1 MKPRS
6 PSPAWNSPSRILH
19 IENLTRPFTILQL
32 KELLQEDGPMVEGGF
47 WTNRIK
53 SHCIAIVS
61 VCVCVQVC
69 VTSFLFLQYS
79 STDTAIAT
87 RNRLHGLKW
96 PSTNPKLLRSDFLNN
111 KMVCVC
117 V

>member
-1 MKPRS
+1 MYIFYCKFLHVVKPRS

-61 VCVCVQVC
+61 VCVCAC
-69 VTSFLFLQYS
+69 
-79 STDTAIAT
+79 
-87 RNRLHGLKW
+87 
-96 PSTNPKLLRSDFLNN
+96 
-111 KMVCVC
+111 VCVC
-117 V
+117 VCVCVRDLFLLFYSIQAQIRP